1 MAVLNESQIR
11 VQGITLLEE
20 KYSYSVIGKG
30 RSKSWISKWAKRY
43 KQSQNETLRNRYHG
57 GRKSVLTAAAQNL
70 IKQSKYKRG
79 QSLRKLE
86 LRLKDKRLA
95 GTKKTIRRYKQ
106 TTLKWKSFKRR
117 NVPKLTDVYKVR
129 ASRRSLRILIGRVL
143 CSVTNRTSSS
153 TTYLTVR
160 TTLCGDHKKVLFRAL
175 HR

>member
-1 MAVLNESQIR
+1 MAALNESQIR

-79 QSLRKLE
+79 QKFE
-86 LRLKDKRLA
+86 K
-95 GTKKTIRRYKQ
+95 I
-106 TTLKWKSFKRR
+106 
-117 NVPKLTDVYKVR
+117 
-129 ASRRSLRILIGRVL
+129 
-143 CSVTNRTSSS
+143 RTSVKRQ
-153 TTYLTVR
+153 TPCWKQR
-160 TTLCGDHKKVLFRAL
+160 DNQTLGL
-175 HR
+175 